1 MTIRS
6 SGNSPLRNHHE
17 CLATVV
23 MLFVMLLCGAISR
36 AVPPAQVALPPL
48 GRGVP
53 TSHADVETKLKYRWN
68 SDGPVVYRFEI
79 DIDVADNTLKYRGR
93 NTLKLVPGSPLAKAA
108 ASIAKQGT
116 GSGFVVHPEGI
127 IVTCAHCVHG
137 ATKVNAK
144 IGGRNYAATVIGA
157 DFDQDI
163 AVLRVEATGLPY
175 TTFADSSTVR
185 LSDEVRAIGFP
196 LSDLLGESI
205 KVTRGEVSGIGGP
218 NGKRGLQI
226 DATVNPGNSGGP
238 LVDNTGRVVG
248 VTSSLLAGAGI
259 SEVGFAIPS
268 NDVATFVKTVK
279 VPVAQAGQGARL
291 EPADVVA
298 QVSPA
303 CVFLEVEYG
312 LGGFGIGELARL
324 DSSAY
329 WYELPDV
336 RRGVLALAAPRHESS
351 RGAMVVSQAGEIVD
365 SVGDGML
372 PCLLGSAAAVGIE
385 QLPTAAPGSAT
396 TSASVLMARPDPAQ
410 RAEPASPY
418 GLRPSE
424 RSRLGSPW
432 QRNQRTSPTSL
443 KLIEGVESTTCTFT
457 APRRGLVDLTKTYE
471 LRVDGESPEAEPYLV
486 VEGKGTGVFD
496 QELGLMQSMDFR
508 STLVMNSNNVSVR
521 IPVTMRFERMS
532 ADELAKEEEDRLA
545 RAKQRE
551 QELATRP
558 PPSGQSGET
567 ANFSA
572 LTPATLSGPKNS
584 VKSMSLSP
592 RLDKFDPDN

>member
-1 MTIRS
+1 MTIRPP
-6 SGNSPLRNHHE
+6 GNSPLLSRHAW
-17 CLATVV
+17 LA
-23 MLFVMLLCGAISR
+23 MALFVMLLCGASAR
-36 AVPPAQVALPPL
+36 AEPPTQVTLPPL
-48 GRGVP
+48 GRDVP

-68 SDGPVVYRFEI
+68 SDVPIVYRFEI
-79 DIDVADNTLKYRGR
+79 DIDIAGKTLKYRGR
-93 NTLKLVPGSPLAKAA
+93 NTLTMVAGSSLAKAA

-163 AVLRVEATGLPY
+163 AILRVAATGLPF

-185 LSDEVRAIGFP
+185 LSDEVRTIGFP

-268 NDVATFVKTVK
+268 NDVATFAKTLK
-279 VPVAQAGQGARL
+279 VPVAQSEQAARL

-298 QVSPA
+298 RVSPA

-312 LGGFGIGELARL
+312 LAGFGIGALDRL

-329 WYELPDV
+329 WYELPDTT
-336 RRGVLALAAPRHESS
+336 RGALALAAARHESS
-351 RGAMVVSQAGEIVD
+351 RGAIVVSQAGEIVD
-365 SVGDGML
+365 SVGDGLL

-385 QLPTAAPGSAT
+385 QLPTAAPGTAT
-396 TSASVLMARPDPAQ
+396 SSASVLMTRPDPAQ
-410 RAEPASPY
+410 RAEPISPY

-432 QRNQRTSPTSL
+432 QRNQRTSPTAV
-443 KLIEGVESTTCTFT
+443 KLIAGVESTTSTFG
-457 APRRGLVDLTKTYE
+457 APRGDLVDLTKNCE
-471 LRVDGESPEAEPYLV
+471 LRVEGESPEAEPYLV
-486 VEGKGTGVFD
+486 VEGKGTGLFD
-496 QELGLMQSMDFR
+496 QAQGLMQSMDFR
-508 STLVMNSNNVSVR
+508 STLVMNSSNVSVR
-521 IPVTMRFERMS
+521 VPVTMRFERMS
-532 ADELAKEEEDRLA
+532 ANELAKEEQDRLT
-545 RAKQRE
+545 RAKERA
-551 QELATRP
+551 QEPATRP
-558 PPSGQSGET
+558 LPSSQSGET
-567 ANFSA
+567 ANFDASA
-572 LTPATLSGPKNS
+572 PATPSGPKSS
-584 VKSMSLSP
+584 VKSLSLSP
-592 RLDKFDPDN
+592 RLDQFDPDN